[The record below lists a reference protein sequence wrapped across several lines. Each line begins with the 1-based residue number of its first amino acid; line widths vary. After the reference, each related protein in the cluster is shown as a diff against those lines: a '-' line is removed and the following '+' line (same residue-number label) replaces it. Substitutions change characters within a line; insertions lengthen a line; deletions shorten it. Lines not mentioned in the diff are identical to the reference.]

1 MVKELRSSKTIAI
14 ELLSSSFA
22 ELTVFSEI
30 CLLTWL
36 TLSSRRDAL
45 RVGRVCQDDLR
56 GGVRTICKA
65 CCVCRVVSRSGTFR
79 LPVSEVC

>member
-36 TLSSRRDAL
+36 TSSSRRDAL
-45 RVGRVCQDDLR
+45 RVGRVCLDDLR
-56 GGVRTICKA
+56 GRVRTILYYLRPVVFVELCRGLEHF
-65 CCVCRVVSRSGTFR
+65 VCQ
-79 LPVSEVC
+79 